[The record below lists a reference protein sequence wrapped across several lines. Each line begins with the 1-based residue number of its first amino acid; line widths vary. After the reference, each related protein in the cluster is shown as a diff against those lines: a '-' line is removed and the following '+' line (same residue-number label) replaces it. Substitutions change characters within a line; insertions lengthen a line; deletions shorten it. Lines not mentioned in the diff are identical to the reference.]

1 MARANSILL
10 ASLRGAIG
18 KEIVIKQYGK
28 KTVITKY
35 PDMSKVKPTRH
46 QKKGRKLFG
55 EAVAFARSVLN
66 NPKLK
71 EQYESKKKKRQTV
84 YHFAIQEYLREKNKK

>member
-1 MARANSILL
+1 MARTKSILL
-10 ASLRGAIG
+10 ASLHGAIG

-35 PDMSKVKPTRH
+35 PDMSKVKPTRQ
-46 QKKGRKLFG
+46 QKKGRKLFA
-55 EAVAFARSVLN
+55 EAVAFARCILN

-71 EQYESKKKKRQTV
+71 EQYESKKKRRQTV
-84 YHFAIQEYLREKNKK
+84 YHFAIQEYLKKNKK